1 MLIYLIQ
8 VSVVLAVLTLMY
20 RLLLRRESLLSLNR
34 IMLWCNVLLAFG
46 LPVVELPDFRPAPVK
61 AIINPLETW
70 AQPRIDQWRNNP
82 TAIVESKIAQRSINQ
97 DIDST
102 KTFHWP
108 QVLLWIYGL
117 GVVGFMVRL
126 LWQLIGLG
134 RLLARSDRQ
143 KDGHCW
149 LVKSSEIS
157 SPFSFFVWIFYNPT
171 LHSETELAQVL
182 THERVH
188 ITQRH
193 SIDMLM
199 AECVRIVLWVNPFAW
214 WHQHLVAQNLEFLAD
229 RTTLSTG
236 IDRKSYQLNLLK
248 STLNAKQS

>member
-8 VSVVLAVLTLMY
+8 VSAVLAVLTLMY
-20 RLLLRRESLLSLNR
+20 RLLLRRESLLGLNR

-46 LPVVELPDFRPAPVK
+46 LPVAELPDFRPAPVK

-70 AQPRIDQWRNNP
+70 AQPRIDQWRNESM
-82 TAIVESKIAQRSINQ
+82 AIAKAKQGTIGRPVESIRAF
-97 DIDST
+97 DWT
-102 KTFHWP
+102 
-108 QVLLWIYGL
+108 QVFVWIYGL
-117 GVVGFMVRL
+117 GVVAFIVRL
-126 LWQLIGLG
+126 LWQLMGLG

-149 LVKSSEIS
+149 LVKSHEIS

-193 SIDMLM
+193 SIDMVM
-199 AECVRIVLWVNPFAW
+199 AECVRIVLWINPFAW

-229 RTTLSTG
+229 RATLSTG

-248 STLNAKQS
+248 STLNIKQP